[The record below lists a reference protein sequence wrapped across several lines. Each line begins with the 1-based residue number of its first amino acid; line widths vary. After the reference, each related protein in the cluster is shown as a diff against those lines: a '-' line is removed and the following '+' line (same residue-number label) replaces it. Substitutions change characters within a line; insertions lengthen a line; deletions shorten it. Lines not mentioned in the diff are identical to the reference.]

1 MSIDSMKEHYE
12 NAGKN
17 YDAANRAPDDRTKA
31 AYQEE
36 GDKEYGKAHEEAET
50 AKQEVRNEACK
61 EAKGYYDKSA
71 EAYEKG
77 DMKAAKE
84 YQEKGDK
91 VMSDAKEKEKE
102 IEKEDQKAA
111 SEARSKMEGLE
122 KTRY

>member
-1 MSIDSMKEHYE
+1 MSIDSMKEHYQ
-12 NAGKN
+12 NAGRN
-17 YDAANRAPDDRTKA
+17 YEAANNSHSNSAKS

-36 GDKEYGKAHEEAET
+36 GDREYGKAEQEAENT
-50 AKQEVRNEACK
+50 KRDINTQACK
-61 EAKGYYDKSA
+61 EAGGYYDKSA

-102 IEKEDQKAA
+102 VDREKEKAA

>member
-12 NAGKN
+12 NAGKY
-17 YDAANRAPDDRTKA
+17 YDAANHAPDERTKA
-31 AYQEE
+31 ACQQE
-36 GDKEYGKAHEEAET
+36 GDKEYGKAHEEAEN
-50 AKQEVRNEACK
+50 AKQQINNEAGK
-61 EAKGYYDKSA
+61 EAKGYYDRSA

-77 DMKAAKE
+77 DLKAAKE

-102 IEKEDQKAA
+102 IEKEKQKAA
-111 SEARSKMEGLE
+111 SEARTKMEGLE